1 MATYQG
7 ARPRSTFLPR
17 RRLEEPFLR
26 PQAPTP
32 PLAPPQTQT
41 LPRRR
46 ARVAMRA
53 NRRPRVVGM
62 VIGVIVVAFLL
73 SFFSLVQTVRISA
86 SGYDMEVLND
96 QFVQLQS
103 QRQRILSDIDRLGR
117 QSAIT
122 RQAIAD
128 GLTQLPA
135 PVVLPAR

>member
-1 MATYQG
+1 MI
-7 ARPRSTFLPR
+7 
-17 RRLEEPFLR
+17 
-26 PQAPTP
+26 
-32 PLAPPQTQT
+32 
-41 LPRRR
+41 
-46 ARVAMRA
+46 
-53 NRRPRVVGM
+53 
-62 VIGVIVVAFLL
+62 IGVIVVAFLL

-86 SGYDMEVLND
+86 SGYDMEVLNN